1 MECDLSV
8 IVASLAHFDRFIVH
22 SFVMEWVS
30 QVSDQLL
37 YLSKQ
42 LKDLVANFRSTLSE
56 KSLGTQGS
64 AIAFTRLLRKVR
76 ESDQPT
82 VQAVLKDK
90 KNARIL

>member
-1 MECDLSV
+1 M
-8 IVASLAHFDRFIVH
+8 
-22 SFVMEWVS
+22 
-30 QVSDQLL
+30 
-37 YLSKQ
+37 
-42 LKDLVANFRSTLSE
+42 ANFRSTLSE